1 MTAKRVFLS
10 AFVCFFASAAFAV
23 GTGIGSDNRGSTGPG
38 TGIGDGRTG
47 EDRPTE
53 PSKAD
58 FKGFIR
64 VRSDRE
70 LYVETIKAQPGKET
84 VVLLNG
90 LTYSLRQYDAFA
102 SRLQQRGLGVV
113 RFDFD
118 GMGQSLLRYAPSMSP
133 YPAEQQAKD
142 LHVLLAALKIAPPY
156 NLVGLSYGGGI
167 EVAYALQFPREI
179 RRMILIAPYTEP
191 LEGQDNWI
199 KTQVATTRATF
210 PLNPYSDE
218 ELYDYFLHQYV
229 YSTYPASEPIVL
241 ENPFKL
247 EAVYNLVRGIRKFLP
262 VNFADKLPAGT
273 VHMMQAVSDQYVP
286 KEVLE
291 KFWKK
296 VPTASK
302 MTRIYVYQTEHKMPE
317 AVPDFTAAWVNFL
330 LKGGPL
336 TSGNREFEGFAYT
349 KSIHYGNKSFEL
361 KD

>member
-1 MTAKRVFLS
+1 MKNAKRFFLS
-10 AFVCFFASAAFAV
+10 AFVTIFASAAFAA
-23 GTGIGSDNRGSTGPG
+23 GTGIGSGPGDNRGSTGPG
-38 TGIGDGRTG
+38 TGTGDT
-47 EDRPTE
+47 RPSE
-53 PSKAD
+53 PTKAD

-64 VRSDRE
+64 VRPDRE

-90 LTYSLRQYDAFA
+90 LTYSLRQYDSFA
-102 SRLQQRGLGVV
+102 ARLQERGLGVV

-118 GMGQSLLRYAPSMSP
+118 GMGQSLLRYAPSVAP
-133 YPAEQQAKD
+133 YPADRQAKD
-142 LHVLLAALKIAPPY
+142 LHVLLAALKIPAPY
-156 NLVGLSYGGGI
+156 NLIGLSYGGGI

-179 RRMILIAPYTEP
+179 KRLIMIAPYTQP

-199 KTQVATTRATF
+199 KSQVATTRATF

-229 YSTYPASEPIVL
+229 YTTYPASEPIVL

-247 EAVYNLVRGIRKFLP
+247 EAVYNLVRGIRKFIPLE
-262 VNFADKLPAGT
+262 VADKLPAGT
-273 VHMMQAVSDQYVP
+273 VHMMQAVSDQYIP

-291 KFWKK
+291 NFWKK
-296 VPTASK
+296 VPKAAK
-302 MTRIYVYQTEHKMPE
+302 MTRIFVYQTEHKMPE

-336 TSGNREFEGFAYT
+336 TNSGREFQGFAYT
-349 KSIHYGNKSFEL
+349 KSIHYGNQSFEL